1 MGNRSK
7 RRSGATASGPGIR
20 RRFFTERWRRWV
32 FGAGTVALVG
42 LLVAI
47 GQWFFPDPLRR
58 NEPPQRNSIAMPSS
72 TSTEQPPYVHSDIV
86 REIASGST
94 ELAAVFFKPIS
105 QVPPPTFFEPDP
117 NRLDEYLDFL
127 HSHGAIDP
135 HATSV
140 RVTVQGRDE
149 SAVVI
154 TGVTIKIVE
163 RRDTSGGVFIIYAGG
178 GELEV
183 KPMEVDLDS
192 PNPVAK
198 PQPTDSGEPWSF
210 PLRVSSTDPEVLL
223 INALTQTEGR
233 YYEWFAEL
241 HYIVGGKKGV
251 ARIDDNGRLFRT
263 VFPKGAQ
270 QYAPSPD
277 MKSYVKMG

>member
-1 MGNRSK
+1 
-7 RRSGATASGPGIR
+7 
-20 RRFFTERWRRWV
+20 
-32 FGAGTVALVG
+32 
-42 LLVAI
+42 VAI

-58 NEPPQRNSIAMPSS
+58 DKPPQATSIALPSS
-72 TSTEQPPYVHSDIV
+72 TSPEQPPYVRSDIV

-105 QVPPPTFFEPDP
+105 QVPPPTFFKSDP
-117 NRLDEYLDFL
+117 SRLDEYLDFL
-127 HSHGAIDP
+127 HAHGAVDP

-154 TGVTIKIVE
+154 TGVSIKVVE

-183 KPMEVDLDS
+183 RPMEVDLDN

-198 PQPTDSGEPWSF
+198 PQPMSSGERWSF
-210 PLRVSSTDPEVLL
+210 PLRVSSTDPEV
-223 INALTQTEGR
+223 A
-233 YYEWFAEL
+233 F
-241 HYIVGGKKGV
+241 
-251 ARIDDNGRLFRT
+251 
-263 VFPKGAQ
+263 
-270 QYAPSPD
+270 
-277 MKSYVKMG
+277 